1 MSDEMRDTLEMLAK
15 HHRDGE
21 SFAEAMRTSFA
32 GRFDGEFWDAWERLV
47 EPVLPE
53 RPTLLDLGS
62 GPGLLLR
69 ELARRYPGARVVG
82 VECAPYMLESM
93 GEPPAGC
100 EVLVEDLHDPR
111 LAIEDGTVD
120 AAVASMV
127 LHEMV
132 QPLRALQEVR
142 RCLKKGGA
150 LVILDW
156 VRVPLAQYLVSENK
170 EQIAFGP
177 ATSTAELEDL
187 FVHFIEH
194 NRFTRA
200 DLAYL
205 LEMSGFEI
213 EADTPLRD
221 GAHARL
227 IAVKR

>member
-1 MSDEMRDTLEMLAK
+1 MENMRETLEMLAK

-21 SFAEAMRTSFA
+21 AFAELMRESFT

-47 EPVLPE
+47 EPLLPE

-69 ELARRYPGARVVG
+69 ELARRYPGARALG
-82 VECAPYMLESM
+82 VECAPYMLEAV
-93 GEPPAGC
+93 GELPEGC
-100 EVLVEDLHDPR
+100 EVFVEDLHEPR
-111 LAIEDGTVD
+111 IPLEDGSVD

-142 RCLKKGGA
+142 RCLKKGGV

-177 ATSTAELEDL
+177 AASTAELEDI

-221 GAHARL
+221 GAHVRL
-227 IAVKR
+227 IAIKR

>member
-1 MSDEMRDTLEMLAK
+1 MRETLEMLAR

-21 SFAEAMRTSFA
+21 AFAELMRESFA

-47 EPVLPE
+47 EPLLPPK
-53 RPTLLDLGS
+53 PTLLDLGS

-69 ELARRYPGARVVG
+69 ELVRRYPGARALG
-82 VECAPYMLESM
+82 VECAPYMLDAA
-93 GEPPAGC
+93 GELPEGC
-100 EVLVEDLHDPR
+100 EVFVEDLHDPR
-111 LAIEDGTVD
+111 IPLADGSVD

-221 GAHARL
+221 GAHVRL
-227 IAVKR
+227 IAIKR